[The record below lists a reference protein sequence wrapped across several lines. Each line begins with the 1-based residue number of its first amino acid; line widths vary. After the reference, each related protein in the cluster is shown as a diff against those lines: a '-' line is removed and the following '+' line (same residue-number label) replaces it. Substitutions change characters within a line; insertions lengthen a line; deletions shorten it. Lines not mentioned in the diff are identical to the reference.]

1 MEYTEEEKKAIERC
15 NELKKDCHKEWIG
28 ISNQVA
34 IDIVLNLLEKQQ
46 EEIEKKDKRIHYLEN
61 ETRGIVEK
69 EFHKAQVDLYKNYIP
84 KEAIREYLLSLKE
97 KRTINDNGEYT
108 FEDLIDFGCGCIKEL
123 LGE

>member
-46 EEIEKKDKRIHYLEN
+46 EEIAEKKESIIEMAKVIQELCNKYVN
-61 ETRGIVEK
+61 ESFSK
-69 EFHKAQVDLYKNYIP
+69 ED
-84 KEAIREYLLSLKE
+84 IRELKE
-97 KRTINDNGEYT
+97 EAEKVTETSYGRIKYQEGKIQAY
-108 FEDLIDFGCGCIKEL
+108 KEL